1 MQNPHR
7 YQCRARCRGRGPRPS
22 AHEREKP
29 SNRTQGRPTSG
40 TKLSQHEP
48 HGPTSGTKL
57 SLLARNGSIWHF
69 FYMQGEFYTV
79 VTTKKLSR
87 ENFVPNTRQSCG
99 SPTGHQAPPVW
110 RVPEGP
116 VWRARAGFE
125 AQSLAAVPVG
135 GGGARPQYPQ
145 TTAAPSP
152 SKFRMQFPHDTDP
165 CTLKNRR
172 ISTIRLQHLKYTQG
186 NCMRNWWESGPWGN
200 KQHHADGLARSAAGQ
215 RPESGPWGN
224 KQHHADGLARSA
236 AGQRPVSARS
246 ALGQRPLSA
255 RSAPGQRLASG
266 PWGLK
271 QRHAGGLARSAP
283 AQHPLSGW
291 RAARPCHGLGYSPGA
306 PRRPNRTRR
315 GWTRGPSTGR
325 RAPWP
330 RSCREP

>member
-7 YQCRARCRGRGPRPS
+7 YQCRARCRGRGPGWGTGGWRKPGNCIHGRCHDETKLS
-22 AHEREKP
+22 QHEPR
-29 SNRTQGRPTSG
+29 GPTSG

-48 HGPTSGTKL
+48 RGPTSGTKL
-57 SLLARNGSIWHF
+57 SLLAQNGSIWHF

-99 SPTGHQAPPVW
+99 SPTGHQAPPAWRAPEGPVW

-145 TTAAPSP
+145 TTGVPIP

-215 RPESGPWGN
+215 RP
-224 KQHHADGLARSA
+224 
-236 AGQRPVSARS
+236 VS
-246 ALGQRPLSA
+246 
-255 RSAPGQRLASG
+255 
-266 PWGLK
+266 
-271 QRHAGGLARSAP
+271 ARSAP

-291 RAARPCHGLGYSPGA
+291 RVARPCHGLGYSPGA

-330 RSCREP
+330 RSCRGP

>member
-1 MQNPHR
+1 MCGTKLSQHTPSHR
-7 YQCRARCRGRGPRPS
+7 MC
-22 AHEREKP
+22 
-29 SNRTQGRPTSG
+29 G

-48 HGPTSGTKL
+48 HGPTSGRKL
-57 SLLARNGSIWHF
+57 SLFTRNGSIWRF
-69 FYMQGEFYTV
+69 FYMQGEFCTV
-79 VTTKKLSR
+79 VTAKKLSR
-87 ENFVPNTRQSCG
+87 ENFVPNVRQSWG
-99 SPTGHQAPPVW
+99 SPTGHQAPPVWRVPEGPVWRVPEGPVWRAPEGPVW

-125 AQSLAAVPVG
+125 AQSLAAVPVDN
-135 GGGARPQYPQ
+135 GAWPQYPQ
-145 TTAAPSP
+145 TTGVPSP
-152 SKFRMQFPHDTDP
+152 SKFRMQFPHDTNR

-172 ISTIRLQHLKYTQG
+172 ISTIRLQHLKYTEG

-215 RPESGPWGN
+215 RPESGPWG
-224 KQHHADGLARSA
+224 
-236 AGQRPVSARS
+236 
-246 ALGQRPLSA
+246 
-255 RSAPGQRLASG
+255 
-266 PWGLK
+266 LK

-291 RAARPCHGLGYSPGA
+291 RAALLCHGLGYSPGA

>member
-1 MQNPHR
+1 M
-7 YQCRARCRGRGPRPS
+7 C
-22 AHEREKP
+22 
-29 SNRTQGRPTSG
+29 G
-40 TKLSQHEP
+40 TKLSLHEP

-57 SLLARNGSIWHF
+57 SLLAQNGSIWHF

-99 SPTGHQAPPVW
+99 SPTGHQAPPAW
-110 RVPEGP
+110 RAPEGP

-145 TTAAPSP
+145 TTGVPIP

-200 KQHHADGLARSAAGQ
+200 KQHHTGGL
-215 RPESGPWGN
+215 
-224 KQHHADGLARSA
+224 
-236 AGQRPVSARS
+236 
-246 ALGQRPLSA
+246 A
-255 RSAPGQRLASG
+255 RSAPGQRPVSG
-266 PWGLK
+266 RRVARGATSSITPTGLPA
-271 QRHAGGLARSAP
+271 QRPVSGRSAP
-283 AQHPLSGW
+283 AQRSVSARSAAREWPVGPQAASRRRACPLSTRSAPAQRLASGPAVPRPRIFSRSASPSEPYQTGMDSGTVH
-291 RAARPCHGLGYSPGA
+291 RASGTMASKLP
-306 PRRPNRTRR
+306 
-315 GWTRGPSTGR
+315 
-325 RAPWP
+325 
-330 RSCREP
+330 

>member
-1 MQNPHR
+1 MGHRWVAETRQLHTRKVPRRNKTLPARAARPHFR
-7 YQCRARCRGRGPRPS
+7 YKTLPARPKWLDLALFLHAGRVLYRCHHQE
-22 AHEREKP
+22 AE
-29 SNRTQGRPTSG
+29 
-40 TKLSQHEP
+40 
-48 HGPTSGTKL
+48 
-57 SLLARNGSIWHF
+57 
-69 FYMQGEFYTV
+69 QGEFCT
-79 VTTKKLSR
+79 
-87 ENFVPNTRQSCG
+87 ERQSCG
-99 SPTGHQAPPVW
+99 SPTGHQAPPAW
-110 RVPEGP
+110 RAPEGP

-145 TTAAPSP
+145 TTGVPIP

-215 RPESGPWGN
+215 RPVSGRRATRGATSSVSPAGLPGQRLASGPWGL

-246 ALGQRPLSA
+246 APGQRPLSG
-255 RSAPGQRLASG
+255 S
-266 PWGLK
+266 
-271 QRHAGGLARSAP
+271 
-283 AQHPLSGW
+283 

-306 PRRPNRTRR
+306 PHRPSRTRR
-315 GWTRGPSTGR
+315 GWTRGRSTAR

-330 RSCREP
+330 RSCRGP